1 MLETWE
7 SELIL
12 KHLNFE
18 AMKHALLSLILSL
31 FGGSFVLGQSTID
44 SLNSSTTEN
53 DINDERKLIGGRYI
67 FMQSGFPVEKK
78 TLQYQNL
85 NGLLNDV
92 QYGIFEDFSI
102 AAGLVLPFYAYIA
115 PQYTKEVAPLQRL
128 VVGDVMTTSMFLEDE
143 SAFRANMLYAGYTY
157 GTSDNH
163 ATLALGWLNT
173 NLLPASN
180 LFLQLGGCKK
190 LTKGIYVM
198 GEFWYSNGDQTQEG
212 VSKWELD
219 ATGKPMLVDPMNP
232 LESPYKLKYVTEWMN
247 RHSLYANLQLRLI
260 STKNSNKSWSFG
272 LMYFANWGGAYQ
284 EQGAF
289 GEVRNLNNIFVLP
302 MPSISFIQRIGDFRP
317 PKLPVRPTYLE
328 LGL

>member
-1 MLETWE
+1 M
-7 SELIL
+7 
-12 KHLNFE
+12 NR
-18 AMKHALLSLILSL
+18 ALLFVCFFF
-31 FGGSFVLGQSTID
+31 FGGSFLTAETLKDTSFRRQVGQ
-44 SLNSSTTEN
+44 NEN
-53 DINDERKLIGGRYI
+53 EERKLIGGRYI

-92 QYGIFEDFSI
+92 QYGILEDFSVS
-102 AAGLVLPFYAYIA
+102 AGFVLPFYAYLA

-128 VVGDVMTTSMFLEDE
+128 VMGDVMTTSLFLDDDA
-143 SAFRANMLYAGYTY
+143 AFRANMLYAGYTY

-163 ATLALGWLNT
+163 ATVALGWLNT
-173 NLLPASN
+173 NVLPASN

-190 LTKGIYVM
+190 LTQGIYVM
-198 GEFWYSNGDQTQEG
+198 GEFWYSNGDQTQER

-219 ATGKPMLVDPMNP
+219 AAGNRILEDPTNP
-232 LESPYKLKYVTEWMN
+232 LGSPYKLKYVTQWMN
-247 RHSLYANLQLRLI
+247 RHTLYANVQLRLI

-272 LMYFANWGGAYQ
+272 LMYFANWGGEYQ
-284 EQGAF
+284 EQGPY

-317 PKLPVRPTYLE
+317 PKLPIRPTYLE

>member
-1 MLETWE
+1 
-7 SELIL
+7 
-12 KHLNFE
+12 
-18 AMKHALLSLILSL
+18 MKNAVLSLLLILS
-31 FGGSFVLGQSTID
+31 GGSFVSGQISRD
-44 SLNSSTTEN
+44 SSRISPTEKE
-53 DINDERKLIGGRYI
+53 ISDERKLIGGRYI
-67 FMQSGFPVEKK
+67 FMQSGFPVEKQ
-78 TLQYQNL
+78 TVQYQNL

-92 QYGIFEDFSI
+92 QYGILEDFSI
-102 AAGLVLPFYAYIA
+102 AAGLVLPFYAYLA

-128 VVGDVMTTSMFLEDE
+128 VVGDVLTTSMFLDDE
-143 SAFRANMLYAGYTY
+143 AAFRANMLYAGYTY

-163 ATLALGWLNT
+163 ATVALGWLNT
-173 NLLPASN
+173 NVLPASN

-198 GEFWYSNGDQTQEG
+198 GEFWYSNGDQTQKG

-219 ATGKPMLVDPMNP
+219 ATGNPILVDPSNP
-232 LESPYKLKYVTEWMN
+232 LGSPYKLKYVTEWMN
-247 RHSLYANLQLRLI
+247 RHTLYANLQLRLI

-272 LMYFANWGGAYQ
+272 LMYFANWGGAYL

-289 GEVRNLNNIFVLP
+289 GEVRNLNNVFVLP

-317 PKLPVRPTYLE
+317 PKLPIRPTYLE

>member
-1 MLETWE
+1 MLTIRSTGLFLLLWGNF
-7 SELIL
+7 
-12 KHLNFE
+12 LN
-18 AMKHALLSLILSL
+18 AQRSVDTIAL
-31 FGGSFVLGQSTID
+31 ID
-44 SLNSSTTEN
+44 SAEDTFE
-53 DINDERKLIGGRYI
+53 ERKLIGGRYI

-92 QYGIFEDFSI
+92 QYGILTDLSVS
-102 AAGLVLPFYAYIA
+102 AGIVLPFYAYIA

-128 VVGDVMTTSMFLEDE
+128 VIGNVMATSLFLDDNSEF
-143 SAFRANMLYAGYTY
+143 SANLLYGGYTY

-163 ATLALGWLNT
+163 ATIAIGLLTT
-173 NLLPASN
+173 NLLPSSN

-198 GEFWYSNGDQTQEG
+198 GEFWYSNGYQEQKG
-212 VSKWELD
+212 VSAWALD
-219 ATGKPMLVDPMNP
+219 AAGKPQLVDPSNP
-232 LESPYKLKYVTEWMN
+232 LGSPYKIKYVDKLMD

-272 LMYFANWGGAYQ
+272 LMYFANWGGTYE
-284 EQGAF
+284 EQGPY
-289 GEVRNLNNIFVLP
+289 GEVRKLNNVFVLP
-302 MPSISFIQRIGDFRP
+302 MPSVSFIQRIADFRP
-317 PKLPVRPTYLE
+317 PKLPIRPTYIE

>member
-1 MLETWE
+1 
-7 SELIL
+7 
-12 KHLNFE
+12 
-18 AMKHALLSLILSL
+18 MKNAVLSLLLILS
-31 FGGSFVLGQSTID
+31 GGSFVSGQISRD
-44 SLNSSTTEN
+44 SSRISTTEKE
-53 DINDERKLIGGRYI
+53 ISDERKLIGGRYI
-67 FMQSGFPVEKK
+67 FMQSGFPVEKQ
-78 TLQYQNL
+78 TVQYQNL

-92 QYGIFEDFSI
+92 QYGILEDFSI
-102 AAGLVLPFYAYIA
+102 AAGLVLPFYAYLA

-128 VVGDVMTTSMFLEDE
+128 VVGDVLTTSMFLDDE
-143 SAFRANMLYAGYTY
+143 AAFRANMLYAGYTY

-163 ATLALGWLNT
+163 ATVALGWLNT
-173 NLLPASN
+173 NVLPASN

-198 GEFWYSNGDQTQEG
+198 GEFWYSNGDQTQKG

-219 ATGKPMLVDPMNP
+219 ATGNPILVDPSNP
-232 LESPYKLKYVTEWMN
+232 LGSPYKLKYVTEWMN
-247 RHSLYANLQLRLI
+247 RHTLYANLQLRLI

-289 GEVRNLNNIFVLP
+289 GEVRDLNNVFVLP

-317 PKLPVRPTYLE
+317 PKLPIRPTYLE

>member
-1 MLETWE
+1 
-7 SELIL
+7 
-12 KHLNFE
+12 
-18 AMKHALLSLILSL
+18 MKNAVLSLLLILS
-31 FGGSFVLGQSTID
+31 GGSFVSGQISRD
-44 SLNSSTTEN
+44 SSRISPTEKE
-53 DINDERKLIGGRYI
+53 ISDERKLIGGRYI
-67 FMQSGFPVEKK
+67 FMQSGFPVEKQ
-78 TLQYQNL
+78 TVQYQNL

-92 QYGIFEDFSI
+92 QYGILEDFSI
-102 AAGLVLPFYAYIA
+102 AAGLVLPFYAYLA

-128 VVGDVMTTSMFLEDE
+128 VVGDVLTTSMFLDDE
-143 SAFRANMLYAGYTY
+143 AAFRANMLYAGYTY

-163 ATLALGWLNT
+163 ATVALGWLNT
-173 NLLPASN
+173 NVLPASN

-198 GEFWYSNGDQTQEG
+198 GEFWYSNGDQTQKG

-219 ATGKPMLVDPMNP
+219 ATGNPILVDPSNP
-232 LESPYKLKYVTEWMN
+232 LGSPYKLKYVTEWMN
-247 RHSLYANLQLRLI
+247 RHTLYANLQLRLI

-289 GEVRNLNNIFVLP
+289 GEVRNLNNVFVLP

-317 PKLPVRPTYLE
+317 PKLPIRPTYLE

>member
-1 MLETWE
+1 MKRAWFLVF
-7 SELIL
+7 SMFLLGNPL
-12 KHLNFE
+12 KAQTKADTLPVSVDMRDANE
-18 AMKHALLSLILSL
+18 
-31 FGGSFVLGQSTID
+31 
-44 SLNSSTTEN
+44 
-53 DINDERKLIGGRYI
+53 ERQLIGGRYI

-85 NGLLNDV
+85 NGVLNDV
-92 QYGIFEDFSI
+92 QYGILEDFSV
-102 AAGLVLPFYAYIA
+102 AAGFVLPFYAYLA

-128 VVGDVMTTSMFLEDE
+128 VVGDVLATSLFLEDE
-143 SAFRANMLYAGYTY
+143 AAFRANMLYAGYTY

-163 ATLALGWLNT
+163 ATVALGWLNT

-219 ATGKPMLVDPMNP
+219 GSGKPILVDPTNP
-232 LESPYKLKYVTEWMN
+232 LGSPYKLKYVTQWMN
-247 RHSLYANLQLRLI
+247 RHTLYANVQLRLI

-289 GEVRNLNNIFVLP
+289 GEVRNLNNVFVLP

-317 PKLPVRPTYLE
+317 PKLPIRPTYIE

>member
-1 MLETWE
+1 
-7 SELIL
+7 
-12 KHLNFE
+12 
-18 AMKHALLSLILSL
+18 MKRASLLVFSFLLLGSLVRAQTKS
-31 FGGSFVLGQSTID
+31 D
-44 SLNSSTTEN
+44 SLVASVDLRDANE
-53 DINDERKLIGGRYI
+53 ERKLIGGRYI

-92 QYGIFEDFSI
+92 QYGILEDFSV
-102 AAGLVLPFYAYIA
+102 AAGFVLPFYAYLA
-115 PQYTKEVAPLQRL
+115 PQYTMEVAPLRRL
-128 VVGDVMTTSMFLEDE
+128 VVGDVLATSIFLEDE
-143 SAFRANMLYAGYTY
+143 AAFRANMLYAGYTY

-163 ATLALGWLNT
+163 ATVALGWLNT
-173 NLLPASN
+173 SLLPASN
-180 LFLQLGGCKK
+180 LFFQLGGCKK
-190 LTKGIYVM
+190 LTQGIYVM

-219 ATGKPMLVDPMNP
+219 GSGKPILVDPTNP
-232 LESPYKLKYVTEWMN
+232 MGSPYKLKYVTQWMN
-247 RHSLYANLQLRLI
+247 RHTLYANLQLRLI

-289 GEVRNLNNIFVLP
+289 GEVRNLNNVFVLP

-317 PKLPVRPTYLE
+317 PKLPIKPTYIE